1 MTGPSEARGDTP
13 EARSA
18 RNSEARDGRKGMT
31 GGHEILVRLLDATP
45 LPTPG
50 SGIEELLAAFEHVLT
65 ERETVLA
72 EIVPPLH
79 VSDDD
84 LPVLVE
90 LEERQ
95 AAWQHA
101 LGDAQRATGE
111 QRCGAAHLRAYAQTP

>member
-1 MTGPSEARGDTP
+1 MTGPSGSSEARGGTP

-18 RNSEARDGRKGMT
+18 RVDDPAA